1 MTASISDWLKELDFG
16 QYAALFVDNEV
27 DLQTLK
33 ILGDGD
39 LKELG
44 LPFGPRKRLLAA
56 LRQGQP
62 AETVKRAAAPGGE
75 RRQLTVLFC
84 HLVGFTELTLGVDPQ
99 LLETIIRE
107 YEDACATCIGRYDGF
122 IYRLLG
128 DGILAFF
135 GFPLAHEGE
144 AARAIRAAL
153 EIVETISRLEVPE
166 VGRLKVRIG
175 IATGIVGGRRQAQ
188 RRGRNHEPR
197 GPAPGRR
204 RAGRHRGERAR
215 PPARRRRVRLRESGQ
230 LDLKASPR
238 RRGPTAC
245 WASARRSAASTPPC
259 ARRCRPSL
267 AGARDGAP
275 CSTAAVGP
283 RPWRRPGR
291 AAVGRARLRQEPHR
305 QRPSRGLEAQARA
318 RCAFNA
324 RPSTSAAP
332 SIRSAPISSGR
343 LTSTATICRT
353 PGWTSS
359 KPVCPS
365 ARPAARR
372 CAAGRRHAVAAP

>member
-1 MTASISDWLKELDFG
+1 M
-16 QYAALFVDNEV
+16 FVDNEV

-62 AETVKRAAAPGGE
+62 AETVKRAAAPEGE

-84 HLVGFTELTLGVDPQ
+84 DLVGFTELTLGVDPE

-175 IATGIVGGRRQAQ
+175 IATGIVVVAAGKRNVVGETMNLAARLQAVAEPGGIVVSERVHRL
-188 RRGRNHEPR
+188 
-197 GPAPGRR
+197 
-204 RAGRHRGERAR
+204 AGGEFDYEN
-215 PPARRRRVRLRESGQ
+215 LGQ
-230 LDLKASPR
+230 LDLKGIAA
-238 RRGPTAC
+238 PTRAY
-245 WASARRSAASTPPC
+245 RVLGVSAAVS
-259 ARRCRPSL
+259 RF
-267 AGARDGAP
+267 D
-275 CSTAAVGP
+275 AAVREKVSP
-283 RPWRRPGR
+283 L
-291 AAVGRARLRQEPHR
+291 VGRAREMELLLDRWRSVRDRGGVQAVLLSGEPGFGKSRGIR
-305 QRPSRGLEAQARA
+305 QRPSRGPRGPGRA
-318 RCAFNA
+318 L
-324 RPSTSAAP
+324 AAL
-332 SIRSAPISSGR
+332 SMLALLRQQR
-343 LTSTATICRT
+343 LLSDQRQFRAD
-353 PGWTSS
+353 
-359 KPVCPS
+359 
-365 ARPAARR
+365 A
-372 CAAGRRHAVAAP
+372 